1 MYGLDAALDVAWE
14 RYCDEAELDPLSQQA
29 RADADAAMEEQSAEI
44 ACGQAH
50 LDLGAAAR
58 NFEAGGFHEL
68 AKLVRATMK
77 LAALQTDKNNK
88 DGGR

>member
-14 RYCDEAELDPLSQQA
+14 RYCADAENDPQAQQA
-29 RADADAAMEEQSAEI
+29 RADADAAMEAQSSEI

-58 NFEAGGFHEL
+58 SFEAGGFPEL

-77 LAALQTDKNNK
+77 LAALQTDK